1 MADRPVF
8 FPAPDAPGLVREKSF
23 TIDWAG
29 GFAAVQKKKNI
40 AALHKAAEACGCGP
54 ILEASTKS
62 DEKLGQ
68 RLSAFNLKVQTD
80 DGEFPL
86 ECAYQGSKV
95 FERGGPYTDLFF
107 AEPKVAKRDPR
118 LQSSGRLIAFA
129 FAGHKFP
136 LEPKTVFY
144 DWLYI
149 KTIFP
154 YRDFLFQD
162 ERLPRYAGFTDI
174 EFNPSKSI
182 NCQAR
187 SCALFVSLRE
197 KSLLEEAVSSP
208 DTFIAMISK
217 FQRVQ
222 PKGATAHVEPKTAR
236 EQETTVPLH
245 AEMPTELP
253 APMAQLARQASMSAA
268 NVSGQAAQ
276 SQKVASEYVNKPI
289 REEQLAELAIPLAQ
303 EAQDAAAATAA
314 GEIVPPAQEPKASEF
329 DAFLREQELRDPK
342 RAQRSTTRRRGKK
355 VSKKGLGS
363 PMLGLPPQRP
373 R

>member
-1 MADRPVF
+1 MAERPVF
-8 FPAPDAPGLVREKSF
+8 IPAPDALEFVIEKNF
-23 TIDWAG
+23 TIAWAG

-40 AALHKAAEACGCGP
+40 KALHKAAEACGFSP

-80 DGEFPL
+80 EGQFPL

-107 AEPKVAKRDPR
+107 AEPKAAKRDPR
-118 LQSSGRLIAFA
+118 LQSSGRLIAFY

-149 KTIFP
+149 TAIFP
-154 YRDFLFQD
+154 HKEFLFRD

-187 SCALFVSLRE
+187 ACALFVSLNE
-197 KSLLEEAVSSP
+197 NNLLEEAVQSP
-208 DTFIAMISK
+208 ESFIAIVSRRKRPVPPQTLIIEAPQTRIVLDADGHASEHSK
-217 FQRVQ
+217 LALTQNMEHSVAADAAPRAGVQ
-222 PKGATAHVEPKTAR
+222 DNADLAA
-236 EQETTVPLH
+236 
-245 AEMPTELP
+245 PTLP
-253 APMAQLARQASMSAA
+253 APDAHASDRVLA
-268 NVSGQAAQ
+268 G
-276 SQKVASEYVNKPI
+276 I
-289 REEQLAELAIPLAQ
+289 
-303 EAQDAAAATAA
+303 ATLESK
-314 GEIVPPAQEPKASEF
+314 GL
-329 DAFLREQELRDPK
+329 DD
-342 RAQRSTTRRRGKK
+342 RSTLSVHNRPTPPSNFELFFKEKAAREGTRK
-355 VSKKGLGS
+355 VPTRPTRSKKL
-363 PMLGLPPQRP
+363 
-373 R
+373 